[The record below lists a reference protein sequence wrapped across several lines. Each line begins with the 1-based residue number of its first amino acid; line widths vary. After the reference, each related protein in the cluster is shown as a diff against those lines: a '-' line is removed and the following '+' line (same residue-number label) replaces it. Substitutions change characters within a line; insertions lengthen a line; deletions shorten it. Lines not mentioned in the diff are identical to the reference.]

1 MLDPR
6 TVAEN
11 LLAEFSSIFGDELRS
26 VVLYGSVARGD
37 SIPGVSDVNILVL
50 LEQLTPAD
58 LARAAPL
65 ACEWVRAGNTPPLTL
80 SWNEWAGMRDTFA
93 IEVADMLDARE
104 VVHGVDPLR
113 DDAVVDSADLR
124 LHTERE
130 LRRTMLELRARMLL
144 SVNEPQ
150 ELGRLLLSGVPSF
163 AAYLRV
169 VLRLHGIRPPSDT
182 ESVIERASALVGADG
197 AAMLRC
203 QEARRRLEVPAVGI
217 LDPLVREYTDFAHR
231 LQSYID
237 EIGADLGVRAAER
250 AAAPASE
257 SAR

>member
-6 TVAEN
+6 TVADN

-37 SIPGVSDVNILVL
+37 SIPGVSDVNTLVL
-50 LEQLTPAD
+50 LESLTPSD
-58 LARAAPL
+58 LARMAPL

-80 SWNEWAGMRDTFA
+80 SWDEWAGMRDTFA
-93 IEVADMLDARE
+93 IEVSDMLDARE
-104 VVHGVDPLR
+104 VVHGADPLHDEPTVDPR
-113 DDAVVDSADLR
+113 HLR

-150 ELGRLLLSGVPSF
+150 ELGRLLLSGIPSF
-163 AAYLRV
+163 AAYMRV
-169 VLRLHGIRPPSDT
+169 LLRLRGAKPPPDT
-182 ESVIERASALVGADG
+182 ESVIQQAAHDLGADG
-197 AAMLRC
+197 TAMLRC
-203 QEARRRLEVPAVGI
+203 QEARRRLEVPSVQI

-237 EIGADLGVRAAER
+237 EMAAEVDTHSTDR
-250 AAAPASE
+250 TAPQVTE
-257 SAR
+257 SSR